1 MISIPPSAATTSVLA
16 FAVMQHLSG
25 TAVEGT
31 TFNLK
36 GRDSSIT
43 LACDESKHSTTSLL
57 TPPVH
62 HEPQTHSQSQP
73 SLAVVSTGSDCMPVG
88 MYSGNASS
96 NGGPPLVSP
105 LTSPQCMFWRAS
117 TALVNAN
124 LCFSVK
130 C

>member
-43 LACDESKHSTTSLL
+43 LAFNGLL
-57 TPPVH
+57 
-62 HEPQTHSQSQP
+62 
-73 SLAVVSTGSDCMPVG
+73 
-88 MYSGNASS
+88 
-96 NGGPPLVSP
+96 
-105 LTSPQCMFWRAS
+105 R
-117 TALVNAN
+117 
-124 LCFSVK
+124 
-130 C
+130 